1 MDLSKLTPAY
11 GSTKKTKRRGRGQGS
26 GHGKTSCRGHK
37 GEKARSGGGGTHRGF
52 EGGQMTLIRRL
63 PKFGFSKVKM
73 VYQIVNLAG
82 LKDFS
87 VNSIVS
93 IEELKKQGLIRHLNR
108 PVKVLGIGD
117 IDISLTVK
125 ANAFSK
131 SAKEKIEKAGG
142 KVEIVSNN
150 K

>member
-1 MDLSKLTPAY
+1 
-11 GSTKKTKRRGRGQGS
+11 
-26 GHGKTSCRGHK
+26 
-37 GEKARSGGGGTHRGF
+37 
-52 EGGQMTLIRRL
+52 
-63 PKFGFSKVKM
+63 M